1 MGLMPDRNAC
11 LSALNTGFFV
21 LNPVFPVLNSAF
33 LSALSACSA
42 VNLFPFVARAGLLPI
57 RSSMNPLALTCPTVR
72 RIGILTSGGDCPGLN
87 AVIRAVARDAFHC
100 AIKVIGIE
108 DGYLGL
114 IENRFRELTEAD
126 MAGLLLRGGTILGS
140 NNKTNP
146 SRHKIGTDSDN
157 RPIYKDVMPDCIRN
171 LERAGV
177 EALIT
182 IGGDGT
188 QTGATEFAK
197 KGIPVI
203 GVPKTIDNDIE
214 GTEITFGFQTAVATA
229 TDALD
234 KVRTTADSHHRAMV
248 VEVMGRNAGWIAL
261 HAGVASGSDAIL
273 LPELPFEMKRVFDLV
288 KERSERG
295 KRSSLICVSEGA
307 KVKGHG
313 QFVARRIETSPDP
326 IRLGGIAKY
335 IAEQIEDETGVES
348 RYTILGHTQRGGTPI
363 PSDRVLATLL
373 GSHAMTLL
381 REGKAGRMVAIQKG
395 QLTDVDLSFAAGKQ
409 RLVKEDDP
417 LILAARN
424 LGTIFGDE

>member
-1 MGLMPDRNAC
+1 
-11 LSALNTGFFV
+11 
-21 LNPVFPVLNSAF
+21 
-33 LSALSACSA
+33 
-42 VNLFPFVARAGLLPI
+42 
-57 RSSMNPLALTCPTVR
+57 MNPLALTCPNLR

-100 AIKVIGIE
+100 NIKVIGIE

-114 IENRFRELTEAD
+114 IENRMRELTDAD

-146 SRHKIGTDSDN
+146 TKHKIGTDSGN
-157 RPIYKDVMPDCIRN
+157 KPIYKDVMPDCMRN
-171 LERAGV
+171 IERAGI

-188 QTGATEFAK
+188 QTGATEFARR
-197 KGIPVI
+197 GVPVI

-214 GTEITFGFQTAVATA
+214 GTDVTFGFQTAVATA

-261 HAGVASGSDAIL
+261 HAGVASGSDIIL
-273 LPELPFEMKRVFDLV
+273 LPELPFEMSHIYKCVR
-288 KERSERG
+288 ERSDRG

-307 KVKGHG
+307 KVKGQG
-313 QFVARRIETSPDP
+313 QFVARRVETSPDP
-326 IRLGGIAKY
+326 IRLGGIAKFL
-335 IAEQIEDETGVES
+335 AEKIEDETGVES
-348 RYTILGHTQRGGTPI
+348 RFTILGHTQRGGTPI
-363 PSDRVLATLL
+363 ASDRVLATLL

-381 REGKAGRMVAIQKG
+381 REGKAGRMVAVQQGK
-395 QLTDVDLSFAAGKQ
+395 LTDIDLSFAAGKQ

-424 LGTIFGDE
+424 LGSIFGDE